1 VVTKVTYK
9 THPAITQIVGAAL
22 MVNYT
27 ASSYTSLLKTWFMLQ
42 PALAAH
48 NVSGYTYPTNVSFFG
63 QLLVHNS
70 ADVSGLNATLKPLYD
85 FVKQEKDA
93 GRDAGIGIQ
102 ARVLPDYMSMF
113 PASQADEGSGIDAI
127 LGSRLLPMST
137 YTNDTDR
144 LAEVISTSPGVQFLH
159 GKSFVVAFK
168 DSNQLMIKTDQTDY

>member
-9 THPAITQIVGAAL
+9 TYPAITQIVGASF

-27 ASSYTSLLKTWFMLQ
+27 APSYTSLLKTWFKLQ
-42 PALAAH
+42 PALTAQ
-48 NVSGYTYPTNVSFFG
+48 NFSGYTYPTNVSFFG

-70 ADVSGLNATLKPLYD
+70 GHVSGFNATLKPLYD

-93 GRDAGIGIQ
+93 GRNASIGVQ
-102 ARVLPDYMSMF
+102 ASVLPDYMSLF
-113 PASQADEGSGIDAI
+113 STPPSEVDEASGIDAI

-137 YTNDTDR
+137 YTDDTDR

-159 GKSFVVAFK
+159 GKSCLSLSLFK
-168 DSNQLMIKTDQTDY
+168 IQIN